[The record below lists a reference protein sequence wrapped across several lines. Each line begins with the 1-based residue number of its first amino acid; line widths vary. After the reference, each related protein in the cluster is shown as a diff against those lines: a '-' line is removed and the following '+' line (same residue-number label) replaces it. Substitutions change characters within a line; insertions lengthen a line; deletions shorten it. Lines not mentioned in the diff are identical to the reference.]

1 VQFTS
6 VVISNRFFK
15 VSHSLQLWTR
25 MPHFTCATLDESY
38 IRLYS

>member
-15 VSHSLQLWTR
+15 VSHSLQR